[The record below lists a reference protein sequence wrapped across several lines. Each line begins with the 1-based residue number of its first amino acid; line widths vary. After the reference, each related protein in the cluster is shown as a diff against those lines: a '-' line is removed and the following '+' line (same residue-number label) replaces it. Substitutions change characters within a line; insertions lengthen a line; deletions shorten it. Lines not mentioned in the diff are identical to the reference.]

1 MKIKSIEISN
11 MFSYYGKNKIDFNI
25 DDDNKNINI
34 IYGRNGNGKTSFINC
49 IKLLFLG
56 TQNPLYSEQ
65 LRKSVSENKII
76 SLLDYVVGNRN
87 WFGILNK
94 KAKQEAEN
102 SFFISIDFYENN
114 KIFTTKRE
122 WTIKNSSYD
131 EKCTVFGKNDDFEL
145 IGTEAE
151 KFLHKR
157 IPPDFVDF
165 FFFDGEQIQQIAE
178 ANRTD
183 RKEKIVKLL
192 NISGIEF
199 ISKILKKYKDDL
211 QNQSYENKSHQQQI
225 IESKNNIEDL
235 QRKIELIEAKLT
247 QYNNE
252 IDEIEEEKIKYEN
265 RKKDI
270 YISGNQ
276 KKASE
281 LDAKKIELEKKLFD
295 LKNYSLLDILSTSFL
310 TFKGSLINKIKEE
323 VTNEI
328 KKTKELDNIDFAN
341 ILINTLPKQLFED
354 APKIDIPEDKKEQ
367 LKNKL
372 EKLLSL
378 YKVDDKIL
386 KKQKIYLENLS
397 HSQLVNMQSSLSTIF
412 DKSKLHKNLVEIK
425 EINSNLKE
433 IEFELKIVNDD
444 PEEQKEL
451 SRLEQL
457 INTCNVETE
466 EKKRLVHDQNQ
477 DIGEHKLK
485 IKKFENDISML
496 DSKAKKNFHLDPQIK
511 LSEKIINILKEY
523 KENLEKNVKK
533 EVENYLNVNYK
544 QLIDSNNLISSIK
557 IEDDFNINYFDE
569 NKELIGMS
577 SISAGMKQIVA
588 ISLLWALKET
598 TNRIIPV
605 IIDTPLGR
613 IDYKN
618 QINILKNYYPNA
630 SSQVIILPTDSE
642 IDKDKF
648 KYIEK
653 NIATIYELKN
663 ISGVETKINKINEVE
678 KEVFN
683 G

>member
-1 MKIKSIEISN
+1 M
-11 MFSYYGKNKIDFNI
+11 
-25 DDDNKNINI
+25 
-34 IYGRNGNGKTSFINC
+34 
-49 IKLLFLG
+49 
-56 TQNPLYSEQ
+56 
-65 LRKSVSENKII
+65 
-76 SLLDYVVGNRN
+76 
-87 WFGILNK
+87 
-94 KAKQEAEN
+94 
-102 SFFISIDFYENN
+102 
-114 KIFTTKRE
+114 
-122 WTIKNSSYD
+122 
-131 EKCTVFGKNDDFEL
+131 
-145 IGTEAE
+145 
-151 KFLHKR
+151 
-157 IPPDFVDF
+157 
-165 FFFDGEQIQQIAE
+165 
-178 ANRTD
+178 
-183 RKEKIVKLL
+183 
-192 NISGIEF
+192 
-199 ISKILKKYKDDL
+199 
-211 QNQSYENKSHQQQI
+211 
-225 IESKNNIEDL
+225 

-295 LKNYSLLDILSTSFL
+295 LKNYRLLDILSTSFL

-367 LKNKL
+367 LKHKL

-412 DKSKLHKNLVEIK
+412 DKSKLHKNLIEIK
-425 EINSNLKE
+425 EINAELKA
-433 IEFELKIVNDD
+433 IEFELKIINDD

-451 SRLEQL
+451 SRLEHL
-457 INTCNVETE
+457 INTSNTE
-466 EKKRLVHDQNQ
+466 IEGKRRLIHDQ
-477 DIGEHKLK
+477 DKDVGEHKLK
-485 IKKFENDISML
+485 IKSLETDIFRL

-598 TNRIIPV
+598 TNRTIPV

-663 ISGVETKINKINEVE
+663 ISGVETKINKINDVE

>member
-11 MFSYYGKNKIDFNI
+11 MFSYYGRNKIDFDLS
-25 DDDNKNINI
+25 DDSKNINI
-34 IYGRNGNGKTSFINC
+34 IYGRNGNGKTSFINS

-56 TQNPLYSEQ
+56 TQNPLYSKQ
-65 LRKSVSENKII
+65 LRKSVSENGTIA
-76 SLLDYVVGNRN
+76 LLDYVVGNKN
-87 WFGILNK
+87 WYGILNK
-94 KAKQEAEN
+94 KAKSEAEN
-102 SFFISIDFYENN
+102 SFFISIDFFENN

-122 WTIKNSSYD
+122 WSVKNGDYD
-131 EKCTVFGKNDDFEL
+131 EKCTIFGQEDNFEL
-145 IGTEAE
+145 SGIEAE

-199 ISKILKKYKDDL
+199 ISKILRKYKDDL
-211 QNQSYENKSHQQQI
+211 QNQSYENKSYQQKI

-235 QRKIELIEAKLT
+235 QRKIELIETKLT

-270 YISGNQ
+270 YINGNQ

-281 LDAKKIELEKKLFD
+281 LDTKKSELEKRLFD
-295 LKNYSLLDILSTSFL
+295 LKNNSLSNILSTSFL
-310 TFKGSLINKIKEE
+310 TFKSSLINKIKEE
-323 VTNEI
+323 LASEI

-341 ILINTLPKQLFED
+341 TLINTLPKQLFED

-372 EKLLSL
+372 EKLLAL

-386 KKQKIYLENLS
+386 DNQKNYLESLS
-397 HSQLVNMQSSLSTIF
+397 HSQLVNIQSSLSRLL
-412 DKSKLHKNLVEIK
+412 DKSKQHKNLIEIK
-425 EINSNLKE
+425 EINTELKA
-433 IEFELKIVNDD
+433 IEFELKIINDD

-457 INTCNVETE
+457 INKSNTEIE
-466 EKKRLVHDQNQ
+466 EKRRLMHDQEK

-485 IKKFENDISML
+485 IKSLETDIFRL

-511 LSEKIINILKEY
+511 LSEKIINILKDY
-523 KENLEKNVKK
+523 KENLEKNVKQ
-533 EVENYLNVNYK
+533 EVENYLNENYR
-544 QLIDSNNLISSIK
+544 QLIDSNNLIRSIK
-557 IEDDFNINYFDE
+557 IEDDFNINCFDE

-577 SISAGMKQIVA
+577 SISAGMKQMVA

-598 TNRIIPV
+598 TNRTIPV

-642 IDKDKF
+642 IDNEKF
-648 KYIEK
+648 KHIEK
-653 NIATIYELKN
+653 NVAAIYELKN
-663 ISGVETKINKINEVE
+663 VSGVETKINKINEIE

>member
-1 MKIKSIEISN
+1 M
-11 MFSYYGKNKIDFNI
+11 
-25 DDDNKNINI
+25 
-34 IYGRNGNGKTSFINC
+34 
-49 IKLLFLG
+49 
-56 TQNPLYSEQ
+56 QN
-65 LRKSVSENKII
+65 
-76 SLLDYVVGNRN
+76 
-87 WFGILNK
+87 
-94 KAKQEAEN
+94 
-102 SFFISIDFYENN
+102 
-114 KIFTTKRE
+114 
-122 WTIKNSSYD
+122 
-131 EKCTVFGKNDDFEL
+131 
-145 IGTEAE
+145 
-151 KFLHKR
+151 
-157 IPPDFVDF
+157 
-165 FFFDGEQIQQIAE
+165 
-178 ANRTD
+178 
-183 RKEKIVKLL
+183 
-192 NISGIEF
+192 
-199 ISKILKKYKDDL
+199 
-211 QNQSYENKSHQQQI
+211 
-225 IESKNNIEDL
+225 
-235 QRKIELIEAKLT
+235 
-247 QYNNE
+247 
-252 IDEIEEEKIKYEN
+252 
-265 RKKDI
+265 
-270 YISGNQ
+270 
-276 KKASE
+276 
-281 LDAKKIELEKKLFD
+281 
-295 LKNYSLLDILSTSFL
+295 
-310 TFKGSLINKIKEE
+310 
-323 VTNEI
+323 
-328 KKTKELDNIDFAN
+328 
-341 ILINTLPKQLFED
+341 
-354 APKIDIPEDKKEQ
+354 
-367 LKNKL
+367 
-372 EKLLSL
+372 
-378 YKVDDKIL
+378 
-386 KKQKIYLENLS
+386 
-397 HSQLVNMQSSLSTIF
+397 SLSTIF

-544 QLIDSNNLISSIK
+544 QLIYSNNLISSIK

-598 TNRIIPV
+598 TNRTIPV